1 MESSLLALYLKLN
14 VLLAAVLLLW
24 LATKALAR
32 ACGFACSPAHE
43 LKIARVLFAGLLGAA
58 AIALCASGW
67 LGALATTL
75 TDGVTV
81 VAGID
86 NSLER
91 DYAVGAVGFELRDA
105 LLALLFAGFAW
116 QTLRLSLQWRT
127 LRGIVNDAS
136 EWRRLGGVHL
146 RVSSAI
152 TAPFSTRALGR
163 KHVVLPMALLES
175 PRNLRLAI
183 KHELQHVRNG
193 DLEWVILLE
202 AVRLLCFWNPA
213 AWLWHHEFDC
223 LQEFACDEALVAQHH
238 VKPLAYGHCLLEVAS
253 AHRGPALL
261 AASNMVPRFSWL
273 QDPRSQLKRRIT
285 MLTDVRGNKHQTLKT
300 LACALLAG
308 LGFTQATLVV
318 LAADVAS
325 ADTPAPIVRIN
336 PDYPQQALSANLEGW
351 VQLEFTISE
360 TGAVVD
366 PFAVDSGVCLN
377 GQGPESCR
385 SDDMFKAAALA
396 AIAKW
401 RYAPKIVNGEPVSL
415 SGVQTIFRFT
425 LEDPEEPAREADL

>member
-14 VLLAAVLLLW
+14 VLLAAALLLW
-24 LATKALAR
+24 LATKVLAR
-32 ACGFACSPAHE
+32 ACGFACNPAHE

-58 AIALCASGW
+58 VIALCASSW
-67 LGALATTL
+67 LGTLATTL

-86 NSLER
+86 GSLER
-91 DYAVGAVGFELRDA
+91 DYVVGTVGFELRDA
-105 LLALLFAGFAW
+105 LLMLLFTGFAW
-116 QTLRLSLQWRT
+116 QTLRLWQQWRT
-127 LRGIVNDAS
+127 LRGIVNGAS
-136 EWRRLGGVHL
+136 EWRRLHGVHL

-152 TAPFSTRALGR
+152 TAPFSTRALGK
-163 KHVVLPMALLES
+163 KHIVLPMALLES

-202 AVRLLCFWNPA
+202 AVKLACFWNPA

-223 LQEFACDEALVAQHH
+223 LQEFACDEALIAQHH
-238 VKPLAYGHCLLEVAS
+238 VKPHAYGRCLLEVAS
-253 AHRGPALL
+253 AHRSPALL
-261 AASNMVPRFSWL
+261 AASNMVPWFSWL
-273 QDPRSQLKRRIT
+273 KDSRSQLKRRIT
-285 MLTDVRGNKHQTLKT
+285 MLTDVRGNKHQKIKT

-308 LGFTQATLVV
+308 FGFAHATLIV

-336 PDYPQQALSANLEGW
+336 PEYPQQALSANLEGW
-351 VQLEFTISE
+351 VHLEFTISE

-366 PFAVDSGVCLN
+366 PFVVDSGVCAN
-377 GQGPESCR
+377 GEGPESCR
-385 SDDMFKAAALA
+385 SDDMFKSVALA

-401 RYAPKIVNGEPVSL
+401 RYSPTIVNGDPVSRP
-415 SGVQTIFRFT
+415 GIQTIIRFA
-425 LEDPEEPAREADL
+425 LENPEESVQKADL